1 MRPMVFTRTLPAAV
15 ATGVCLAQ
23 QTTGPADLLLNGSLV
38 VDGIAQ
44 IGSQRFLD
52 LTSVGNLQAINFT
65 IEGTDD
71 AGSPITEVIAGPN
84 ATTVTTV
91 LNFATVTRI
100 SVDALVGTDVTVGT
114 NALGASSTCPLDQ
127 YLTPFNVSLGIAVTG
142 VVDVT
147 LEYTFDDIFGEHPGP
162 FTWFD
167 HPDLTNVTADAD
179 GTFIS
184 PVSACRLLTNS
195 GVGTAVLR
203 VVQAGIL

>member
-1 MRPMVFTRTLPAAV
+1 MRPIVQTRTLPVAV
-15 ATGVCLAQ
+15 ATGICLAQ

-38 VDGIAQ
+38 VAGIAQ

-52 LTSVGNLQAINFT
+52 LTSAGNLALINFT

-100 SVDALVGTDVTVGT
+100 SVDAAVGSDVTVGT
-114 NALGASSTCPLDQ
+114 NALGASSTTPLDQ
-127 YLTPFNVSLGIAVTG
+127 YQTPFNVSLGIVITG
-142 VVDVT
+142 TVDVT
-147 LEYTFDDIFGEHPGP
+147 LQYTLDDVFADHPGP
-162 FTWFD
+162 FTWID
-167 HPDLTNVTADAD
+167 HPNLTNITADDDA
-179 GTFIS
+179 TFIS

-203 VVQAGIL
+203 IIQAGLT

>member
-1 MRPMVFTRTLPAAV
+1 MVFTRTLPAAV
-15 ATGVCLAQ
+15 ATGICLAQ
-23 QTTGPADLLLNGSLV
+23 QTAGPADLLLNGSLV
-38 VDGIAQ
+38 VNGIAQ

-52 LTSVGNLQAINFT
+52 LTSGGNLALINFT

-100 SVDALVGTDVTVGT
+100 SVDAAVGTDVTVGT

-127 YLTPFNVSLGIAVTG
+127 YISPFNVSLGVDIGAVA
-142 VVDVT
+142 VDVT
-147 LEYTFDDIFGEHPGP
+147 VQYTFDDVFADQPGP
-162 FTWFD
+162 FTWID

-203 VVQAGIL
+203 VLQAGIF